1 MNKTPIRTGVG
12 VGLLAA
18 AALGYSV
25 TFSNVIFASAPLSDG
40 ATFGFDANSIT
51 FYTPNAG
58 VGDAPGIRVGTL
70 TIQYDADAGALMCA
84 VEATVTLAQA
94 ILGSGTIE
102 FTEVVYEIDEFGA
115 IIGGPLASVAVTFD
129 SNSSPIW
136 SDTLVLSSCV
146 QRLRAI
152 KTFEMNAPETAG
164 EDLAAVAINNQSIT
178 VVPEPTTIAG
188 LGVASL
194 ALIRRRKK

>member
-58 VGDAPGIRVGTL
+58 VGDAPGIRTGTL

-102 FTEVVYEIDEFGA
+102 FTEVVYEIDEFGT
-115 IIGGPLASVAVTFD
+115 IIGAPLASVAVTFD
-129 SNSSPIW
+129 SSSSPVW

-152 KTFEMNAPETAG
+152 KTFEMDAPETAARI
-164 EDLAAVAINNQSIT
+164 LPRSRS
-178 VVPEPTTIAG
+178 TTRALPWSLNRPRLPG
-188 LGVASL
+188 WESRAS
-194 ALIRRRKK
+194 R